1 MSAVQQEKR
10 QRGRPFGSVG
20 TKASKLRKLASKL
33 KILAETTALEIVE
46 RSLDG
51 RPVDKEQ
58 LATAKFT
65 ITTAKQ
71 FHQAVVAEEEN
82 KKAEIEETPTG
93 SSIEVEEESNG
104 RAVFKLHMPRSE

>member
-1 MSAVQQEKR
+1 MQTAQQEKR

-20 TKASKLRKLASKL
+20 TKASKLRKIANKL
-33 KILAETTALEIVE
+33 KLLAETTAMEIVQN
-46 RSLDG
+46 SLDG
-51 RPVDKEQ
+51 KTVDKEQ

-82 KKAEIEETPTG
+82 KKAEIDEAREEA
-93 SSIEVEEESNG
+93 SIEMEEEGNG

>member
-1 MSAVQQEKR
+1 MSALQQEKR

-20 TKASKLRKLASKL
+20 TKASKLRKIANKL
-33 KILAETTALEIVE
+33 KVLAETTAMEIVQN
-46 RSLDG
+46 SLDG
-51 RPVDKEQ
+51 KPVDKEQ

-82 KKAEIEETPTG
+82 KKAEIDEAREEA
-93 SSIEVEEESNG
+93 SIEMEEEENG

>member
-1 MSAVQQEKR
+1 MTAIQQEKR

-20 TKASKLRKLASKL
+20 TKASKLRKLATKL
-33 KILAETTALEIVE
+33 KLLAETTALEIVE
-46 RSLDG
+46 KSLDG

-71 FHQAVVAEEEN
+71 FHQAVVAEEES
-82 KKAEIEETPTG
+82 KKAEIDEAREEA
-93 SSIEVEEESNG
+93 SIEVEEESDG

>member
-1 MSAVQQEKR
+1 MTALQQEKR
-10 QRGRPFGSVG
+10 PRGRPFGAVG
-20 TKASKLRKLASKL
+20 TKTSKLRKIANKL
-33 KILAETTALEIVE
+33 KVLAETTAMEIVQD
-46 RSLDG
+46 SLDG
-51 RPVDKEQ
+51 KAVDKEQ

-82 KKAEIEETPTG
+82 KKAEIDEAREEA
-93 SSIEVEEESNG
+93 SIEFEEEGNG